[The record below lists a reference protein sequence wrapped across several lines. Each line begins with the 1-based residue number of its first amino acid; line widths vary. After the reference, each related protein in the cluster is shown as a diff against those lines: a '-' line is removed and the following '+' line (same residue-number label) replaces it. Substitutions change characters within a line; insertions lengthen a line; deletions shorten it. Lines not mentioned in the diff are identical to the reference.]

1 MPLHGAVFPEPVGVR
16 TWAVCIA
23 SHRSNAGKTDLAT
36 VGMSREIKMDA
47 GSGGLFENFGC
58 MRQQDTEAVGW
69 DRGQSAWQV
78 VTAEIEGVIDPQQP
92 EWHAIGADFHRL
104 VDEHTHAHFFEFQR
118 NLRTIVVPQDT
129 VNAET
134 RMDIR
139 NDLAHERV
147 ERLARPVIFKPVVAG
162 QEADIWAQIAQER
175 SQSFSQGRG
184 CVDVEVGEVQDL
196 KTIQFARQA
205 GKRDLNIAE
214 YRSESI
220 SQSPPIQACSLE
232 AGFEKRPGDPMFEL
246 AVKPSVAIGMAE
258 LGEMIFNGDSWLQ
271 RLLK

>member
-1 MPLHGAVFPEPVGVR
+1 MSLHDAVFPESVGVR
-16 TWAVCIA
+16 TRAVGIA
-23 SHRSNAGKTDLAT
+23 SHRSYAGKTDLAA
-36 VGMSREIKMDA
+36 VGMSREIEIDA
-47 GSGGLFENFGC
+47 GSDGLFENFGR
-58 MRQQDTEAVGW
+58 MSQQDAEAVRR
-69 DRGQSAWQV
+69 DPGQSAWEV

-92 EWHAIGADFHRL
+92 ERRATGADFYRL
-104 VDEHTHAHFFEFQR
+104 VDEHTDTHFFEFQR
-118 NLRTIVVPQDT
+118 NFRTIVVPQNT

-147 ERLARPVIFKPVVAG
+147 ERLARPMIFKPVVAG

-175 SQSFSQGRG
+175 SQSFSQSGGR
-184 CVDVEVGEVQDL
+184 VDVEVGEVQDL

-220 SQSPPIQACSLE
+220 SQSPPIQTCSLE
-232 AGFEKRPGDPMFEL
+232 AAFEKRPGDPMFEL

-258 LGEMIFNGDSWLQ
+258 LGEMIFNGDSGLQ